1 VVPSICE
8 EAFGLTT
15 LEGLALGKPVFALAL
30 GGTPELRRYERWDG
44 QLALFGDM
52 EQLVSALVE
61 NPLPLRQPNRDFK
74 ADIVLMLPEL
84 IAVYQEGKRQ

>member
-1 VVPSICE
+1 
-8 EAFGLTT
+8 
-15 LEGLALGKPVFALAL
+15 
-30 GGTPELRRYERWDG
+30 
-44 QLALFGDM
+44 M